1 MGYVSEK
8 SVPGQKIPLAD
19 RIKYDYINQAEWSLA
34 DTINVTIGQ
43 GASSLTTMQMAK
55 YVSTLVNGGIKN
67 KATVLSSV
75 KTDDGLRDVYR
86 PTREGEKINIKNPQ
100 GYAELMHGMELVSRS
115 GTSRRV
121 FQDFPVKTGSKTG
134 TAQREGTN
142 PTTGLKYDDFAWFVS
157 YAPADDPEVVV
168 ASVLFQGGTGSNA
181 GPMARDLMAEYLGMN
196 REEVK
201 DSMPFENRLVE

>member
-1 MGYVSEK
+1 MRFILKNDIRIFRIFPCPVHDFPDIRRAFVIIQVLVGD
-8 SVPGQKIPLAD
+8 SVIVVDMETFYPF
-19 RIKYDYINQAEWSLA
+19 
-34 DTINVTIGQ
+34 
-43 GASSLTTMQMAK
+43 
-55 YVSTLVNGGIKN
+55 
-67 KATVLSSV
+67 SV
-75 KTDDGLRDVYR
+75 ESK
-86 PTREGEKINIKNPQ
+86 
-100 GYAELMHGMELVSRS
+100 ELMHGMELVSRS

-121 FQDFPVKTGSKTG
+121 FQSFPVSTGSKTG